1 MSALDRFQ
9 NVLRDIHILVGRS
22 RAYGKDQ
29 VIVNKE
35 ELFAMIDSLNA
46 SVYELTEEYEL
57 TASSRQKALLDQQQQ
72 ADKIVWDA
80 TKKAEDIYAASI
92 MYTDETLGRMQTLIN
107 ESLDLMKKSQEVMI
121 EQFDQDRKTMSKN
134 QLELKSQ
141 LQELMDSGT
150 YMSLIEERNRQIAKE
165 KELENNTPPEE
176 SQFANVKTEIKINRA
191 FFQEHGY
198 ATPEL
203 DEDEEKKEAGSEES
217 KDSEEKATTA
227 ALDDVEIDIDLSKFD
242 QYKYDPSLDDI
253 SDEELAAAEAIDA
266 AKEDEQD
273 NKGN

>member
-46 SVYELTEEYEL
+46 SVFELTEEYEL
-57 TASSRQKALLDQQQQ
+57 TASSRQKALLEQQQQ

-107 ESLDLMKKSQEVMI
+107 DSLDLMKKSQEVMI
-121 EQFDQDRKTMSKN
+121 EQFDEDRKTMSKN

-198 ATPEL
+198 ATPEI
-203 DEDEEKKEAGSEES
+203 DEEEKDETKDGESADTEEAVN
-217 KDSEEKATTA
+217 TTG
-227 ALDDVEIDIDLSKFD
+227 LDDVEIDIDLSKFD
-242 QYKYDPSLDDI
+242 QYKYDPSLDEI
-253 SDEELAAAEAIDA
+253 SDEELAAAA
-266 AKEDEQD
+266 AQGEGEDEAPQD
-273 NKGN
+273 

>member
-46 SVYELTEEYEL
+46 SVFELTEEYEL
-57 TASSRQKALLDQQQQ
+57 TTSSRQKALLEQQQK

-107 ESLDLMKKSQEVMI
+107 ESLDMMKKSQEKMI
-121 EQFDQDRKTMSKN
+121 AQFEEDGKIMSKN

-141 LQELMDSGT
+141 LQELVDAGK
-150 YMSLIEERNRQIAKE
+150 YMTLIEERNREIIKE
-165 KELENNTPPEE
+165 KSIEDNTPAEPE
-176 SQFANVKTEIKINRA
+176 QFANVKTEIKINRA
-191 FFQEHGY
+191 YFEQHGY

-203 DEDEEKKEAGSEES
+203 DEEEKKEETSDKTEDVKVSPILDEE
-217 KDSEEKATTA
+217 
-227 ALDDVEIDIDLSKFD
+227 INIDLSKFD
-242 QYKYDPSLDDI
+242 QYQYDPSLDDI
-253 SDEELAAAEAIDA
+253 SDEELAEA
-266 AKEDEQD
+266 AKIEGSGEDD
-273 NKGN
+273 